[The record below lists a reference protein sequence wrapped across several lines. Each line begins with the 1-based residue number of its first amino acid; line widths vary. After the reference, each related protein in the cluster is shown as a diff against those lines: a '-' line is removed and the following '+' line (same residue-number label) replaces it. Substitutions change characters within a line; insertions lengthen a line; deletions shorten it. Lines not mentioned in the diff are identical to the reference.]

1 MIRDETSWVPRTV
14 AEREAARADAAE
26 AKAARLLARLDRVD
40 RVNPSGVQAYNLRG
54 RYLGSVYHDGGPARA
69 VAAIVEDDRWH
80 GTGHDVILKHHGE
93 PLATI
98 RDAPGGPVVEWAEDV
113 APPADPD
120 AARRWRA
127 EVESHWQHGLEDGA

>member
-1 MIRDETSWVPRTV
+1 MIRDETSWVPRAV

-54 RYLGSVYHDGGPARA
+54 RQLGSVYHDGGPARA

-80 GTGHDVILKHHGE
+80 GTGRDVILKHHGE

-98 RDAPGGPVVEWAEDV
+98 RDAPGGPVVEWAEG
-113 APPADPD
+113 
-120 AARRWRA
+120 
-127 EVESHWQHGLEDGA
+127 HGPGKEGGS